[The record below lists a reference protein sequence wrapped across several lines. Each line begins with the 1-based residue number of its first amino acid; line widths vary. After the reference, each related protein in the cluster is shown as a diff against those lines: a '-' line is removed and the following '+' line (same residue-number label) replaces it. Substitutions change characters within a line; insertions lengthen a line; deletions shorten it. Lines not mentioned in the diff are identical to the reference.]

1 MAQPMAVDPP
11 PPPQITTKKPHTPRQ
26 WYGWQN
32 LALYAATDTI
42 FGVGVV
48 FAAKGNLDASVPL
61 LVLGG
66 FSHMGVGPLVYY
78 IHHGDRATA
87 YIVGFMHFM
96 SPVIGVA
103 TARLTVNC
111 GEDKSDACQRK
122 ENISLIVGAGSG
134 AVAAMAVD
142 IGFLA
147 FKDRKGGSAKAAP
160 QWTVAPLA
168 FGKHGGGIG
177 FSGEF

>member
-1 MAQPMAVDPP
+1 
-11 PPPQITTKKPHTPRQ
+11 
-26 WYGWQN
+26 
-32 LALYAATDTI
+32 
-42 FGVGVV
+42 
-48 FAAKGNLDASVPL
+48 
-61 LVLGG
+61 
-66 FSHMGVGPLVYY
+66 MGVGPLVYY

-111 GEDKSDACQRK
+111 GEDKSAACQRK

-177 FSGEF
+177 FSGDF